1 MSNVSF
7 HHCVDEN
14 EKALFDLLLQCVS
27 WQEDRKRLH
36 LIESIGDGKLL
47 QSLVI
52 LSVLKIKFFL
62 LEPSRTSGD
71 TILRVAGGWVRD
83 KV

>member
-14 EKALFDLLLQCVS
+14 EKDLFDLLLQCVS
-27 WQEDRKRLH
+27 WQEDRKRH

-47 QSLVI
+47 QSL
-52 LSVLKIKFFL
+52 SVLKFL
-62 LEPSRTSGD
+62 KKYIRTKQ
-71 TILRVAGGWVRD
+71 D
-83 KV
+83 KW